1 MIKNIAFIGL
11 GNMGTPISRHL
22 MAAGFTVSGYDV
34 VDERMAALQADG
46 LRAAS
51 SPADAARDADAVF
64 TMLMRP
70 EIIKDVLYG
79 EQGVVHGAK
88 PGAILTDMSTMS
100 PAFQKERFAELAK
113 RGFRPFEAPV
123 SGSVPH
129 AETKALT
136 IMGGGDEVVFDE
148 LKPVF
153 ETFGKNVYLMG
164 EGGKGTLMK
173 LLTNLILGV
182 NLSGLLEGLILGEKG
197 GLALKR
203 MLDILRTGAAFSTVM
218 EFKYELLTGRD
229 FGGEGLQG
237 STELLT
243 KDMRYALQAGDELGV
258 PLPHV
263 CLTLQDLI
271 SSGSQGNLHKDYSV
285 LLEVLESR
293 AGISG

>member
-1 MIKNIAFIGL
+1 MIENIAFIGL

-22 MAAGFTVSGYDV
+22 MKAGFSLSGYDV
-34 VDERMAALQADG
+34 VEERITALETDG

-79 EQGVVHGAK
+79 EQGIVKGAK
-88 PGAILTDMSTMS
+88 PNAIVTDMSTMS
-100 PAFQKERFAELAK
+100 PAFQQERFAELIK

-129 AETKALT
+129 AESKALT
-136 IMGGGDEVVFDE
+136 IMGGGDEAVFEE
-148 LKPVF
+148 LRPVF
-153 ETFGKNVYLMG
+153 EAFGKNIYLMG
-164 EGGKGTLMK
+164 ECGRGTLMK

-197 GLALKR
+197 GLDIKQ
-203 MLDILRTGAAFSTVM
+203 MLDILMTGAAFSRVM

-229 FGGEGLQG
+229 FGGDGLQG
-237 STELLT
+237 STELIM
-243 KDMRYALQAGDELGV
+243 KDMRYALQTGGETGV
-258 PLPHV
+258 PLPYIS
-263 CLTLQDLI
+263 LTLQDMI
-271 SSGSQGNLHKDYSV
+271 SSGTQGNLNKDYSA

-293 AGISG
+293 AGL

>member
-1 MIKNIAFIGL
+1 MIENIAFIGL

-22 MAAGFTVSGYDV
+22 MKAGFSLSGYDV
-34 VDERMAALQADG
+34 VEERITALETDG

-51 SPADAARDADAVF
+51 SPADAARDADVVF

-79 EQGVVHGAK
+79 EQGIVKGAK
-88 PGAILTDMSTMS
+88 PNAIVTDMSTMS
-100 PAFQKERFAELAK
+100 PAFQQERFAELTK

-129 AETKALT
+129 AESKALT
-136 IMGGGDEVVFDE
+136 IMGGGDEAVFEE
-148 LKPVF
+148 LRPVF
-153 ETFGKNVYLMG
+153 EAFGKNIYLMG
-164 EGGKGTLMK
+164 EGGRGTLMK

-197 GLALKR
+197 GLDIKQ
-203 MLDILRTGAAFSTVM
+203 MLDILMTGAAFSRVM

-237 STELLT
+237 STELIM
-243 KDMRYALQAGDELGV
+243 KDMRYALQTGGETGV
-258 PLPHV
+258 PLPYIS
-263 CLTLQDLI
+263 LTLQDMI
-271 SSGSQGNLHKDYSV
+271 SSGAQGNLNKDYSA

-293 AGISG
+293 AGL